1 MNRLR
6 AKLTY
11 SNVIST
17 FCLVLLLGGGT
28 AYAASQLEKES
39 VGTKQLKKE
48 AVTPAKL
55 SAASKATLTGPRGE
69 AGPTGPTGPAG
80 VAGAAGAAGPKGDA
94 GVKGDR
100 GEVGPRGPSDGYYAF
115 NNDTAFTSKT
125 LTLSVPAGT
134 YIASGSMYA
143 VLSSGYDEIG
153 CSLKGSPASAH
164 EGRAALTIGPPS
176 GAPTVY
182 AHPQVEAGL
191 EIGPGGTITLN
202 CAKFGNGTGT
212 PELYQARIVATR
224 VETLTA
230 DE

>member
-6 AKLTY
+6 AQLTY

-17 FCLVLLLGGGT
+17 LCLVLLLGGGT

-39 VGTKQLKKE
+39 VGAKQLKKE

-55 SAASKATLTGPRGE
+55 SKASKATLTGPT
-69 AGPTGPTGPAG
+69 AGRPAPTGADGRDRRRRAQ
-80 VAGAAGAAGPKGDA
+80 GPKGDA

-115 NNDTAFTSKT
+115 NNDTALTSKT

-134 YIASGSMYA
+134 YVASGSMYT
-143 VLSSGYDEIG
+143 VLTSGYDEIG
-153 CSLKGSPASAH
+153 CSLKGSAASAN
-164 EGRAALTIGPPS
+164 EGRTALTIGPPS
-176 GAPTVY
+176 GASIVY

-191 EIGPGGTITLN
+191 EIGPGGGTITLT

-212 PELYQARIVATR
+212 PEFYQARIVATR
-224 VETLTA
+224 VETLTTI
-230 DE
+230 E